1 MSGRRGAAS
10 WGAPVGVIA
19 ALALAQFALP
29 DYHHTNIARIMVLAT
44 FAVGYNIA
52 FGYTGLLSLGHAM
65 FFAAGLYGAGT
76 TAHFLHFPMPA
87 ALAVGV
93 MADLA
98 LALIV
103 GLIALRT
110 KGVSF
115 LIVTLMFAQAVYLT
129 TLYFNNI
136 TRGDEGFVLAEA
148 SRQLSLGGTVFAMS
162 DPDVRYNCALLLFAL
177 CYLLSI
183 ICCIRRSAACSLQ
196 YARTSRAPRCS
207 GTMPS
212 ATSCWR

>member
-1 MSGRRGAAS
+1 MRSGRAGAAS

-29 DYHHTNIARIMVLAT
+29 DYHHTNIARIMVLA
-44 FAVGYNIA
+44 VCRRLQHRLRLH
-52 FGYTGLLSLGHAM
+52 GLLSLGHAM
-65 FFAAGLYGAGT
+65 FFAAGLYGAGM

-93 MADLA
+93 MAGLA

-129 TLYFNNI
+129 TLFS
-136 TRGDEGFVLAEA
+136 T
-148 SRQLSLGGTVFAMS
+148 
-162 DPDVRYNCALLLFAL
+162 
-177 CYLLSI
+177 
-183 ICCIRRSAACSLQ
+183 
-196 YARTSRAPRCS
+196 TSRGATRALS
-207 GTMPS
+207 SLRRAGNS
-212 ATSCWR
+212 ASEGRYLQ

>member
-65 FFAAGLYGAGT
+65 FFAAGLYGAGM

-93 MADLA
+93 MAGLA

-129 TLYFNNI
+129 TLI
-136 TRGDEGFVLAEA
+136 ST
-148 SRQLSLGGTVFAMS
+148 
-162 DPDVRYNCALLLFAL
+162 
-177 CYLLSI
+177 
-183 ICCIRRSAACSLQ
+183 
-196 YARTSRAPRCS
+196 TSRGATRALS
-207 GTMPS
+207 SLRRAGNS
-212 ATSCWR
+212 ASEGRYLQ